1 MIKNCFLKCLGTCI
15 FVLATSSVGAQKQD
29 AKADAFM
36 ETYCIRCHNA
46 KKDKGKFR
54 LDNLS
59 RDFGD
64 ELVAQDWSE
73 ILTRINAGEM
83 PPEEEKQPTAQ
94 EVGLIASWIS
104 EKINEGLAARMS
116 RRGPVTLYRLSREE
130 YANTVYDLLGVHFD
144 VEAPGAFNEDPRWH
158 GFNRIGSLLS
168 LSPSHVDRY
177 FEAAQKVIADA
188 FPERIPPASTG
199 RVEANDAKAQK
210 WLQENK
216 IKGPVRNLLLP
227 GVTSR
232 SSIHAREAGLYR
244 IRVQL
249 SGLPSFKGR
258 LPHLTIWDSKVK
270 RSLYGQ
276 DVIAPEDK
284 PTIVEIETYLPA
296 GRLHLMNE
304 APGTFE
310 ALTLALTRNTPFT
323 HTKERSFTHPS
334 SYKLYKDTGEP
345 IFPMLIVDWVEWEG
359 PILTD
364 ANAKKREGLFPQSDE
379 EKEVR
384 ACLKEFLERAWRRPA
399 AQSDVE
405 RFYNVYQ
412 QELEAGE
419 KFRSAYSASLVAVLT
434 AKNFYYI
441 EEGSALE
448 KRERIQDWELASRL
462 SYFLWGS
469 MPDDELFAAA
479 RNGTLRKPEVLRS
492 HLKRMLNDEKTNRF
506 LNTFPKQ
513 WLQLHK
519 VGMFPPDGDLYPDY
533 DNWLEE
539 SMILE
544 STQFFQQVFADNLP
558 ILEFLDSDWT
568 VLNARLA
575 MHYGLPQIKKSG
587 FQRVQF
593 NAGNPRGGLLTQA
606 SVLSLTSDGVRH
618 RPVHRGVWVW
628 ESIFGKSPPPP
639 PPNVEPLEPTPSDK
653 PKATIRD
660 QLEAHATNPNCASC
674 HQKIDPL
681 GFAFD
686 NFNAIGQWRDR
697 EVIAEGLGENP
708 KVNASGTLTN
718 GKTFSGPA
726 EFKRRLAEEPDQFA
740 EALTHQLATFALR
753 RVMTIDDLAGIH
765 KIAQTAKKDQYR
777 LRSLIEALVLSD
789 LFQKR

>member
-1 MIKNCFLKCLGTCI
+1 MRRFRFLKWFGLFI
-15 FVLATSSVGAQKQD
+15 LASATSGIGSTKPV
-29 AKADAFM
+29 AKVDAFM
-36 ETYCIRCHNA
+36 ENYCIRCHNE
-46 KKDKGKFR
+46 KKQKGKFR
-54 LDNLS
+54 IDNLS

-73 ILTRINAGEM
+73 ILTRINAAEM
-83 PPEEEKQPTAQ
+83 PPEDEKQPTAK
-94 EVGLIASWIS
+94 EVGEMAGWIS

-116 RRGPVTLYRLSREE
+116 RRGPVTLYRLNREE

-177 FEAAQKVIADA
+177 FEAAQKIIADA
-188 FPERIPPASTG
+188 FPAQIPKATAG

-210 WLQENK
+210 WLQENNVD
-216 IKGPVRNLLLP
+216 GPVRNLLLP

-232 SSIHAREAGLYR
+232 SSIHAREAGLYK

-258 LPHLTIWDSKVK
+258 LPHLTIWDNQVK
-270 RSLYGQ
+270 RSLHGQ

-284 PTIVEIETYLPA
+284 PTIVEFETYLPV
-296 GRLHLMNE
+296 GRLNLMNE

-310 ALTLALTRNTPFT
+310 ALTLALTRTTPFT
-323 HTKERSFTHPS
+323 NTQERRFTHPS
-334 SYKLYKDTGEP
+334 SYKLYKDNGDP

-364 ANAKKREGLFPQSDE
+364 ANARKREGLFPESE
-379 EKEVR
+379 ESKDVR
-384 ACLKEFLERAWRRPA
+384 TSLERFLETAWRRPVLD
-399 AQSDVE
+399 SDVD
-405 RFYNVYQ
+405 RFFNVYKM
-412 QELEAGE
+412 ELAAGE
-419 KFRSAYSASLVAVLT
+419 TFRSAYAASLVAVLT
-434 AKNFYYI
+434 AKNFYYL
-441 EEGSALE
+441 EEGSAE
-448 KRERIQDWELASRL
+448 RKRDHINEWELASRL

-469 MPDDELFAAA
+469 MPDEELFAAA
-479 RNGTLRKPEVLRS
+479 RNGTLRQPNVLQAQ
-492 HLKRMLNDEKTNRF
+492 LQRMLKDQKTHRF

-539 SMILE
+539 SMIQE
-544 STQFFQQVFADNLP
+544 STEYFSEVFTNNLP
-558 ILEFLDSDWT
+558 IGEFLDSDWT

-575 MHYGLPQIKKSG
+575 MHYDLPRINKSG
-587 FQRVQF
+587 FQKVQF
-593 NAGNPRGGLLTQA
+593 KESYPRGGLLTQA

-618 RPVHRGVWVW
+618 RPVHRGVWIW

-639 PPNVEPLEPTPSDK
+639 PPNVEPLAPTPSDK
-653 PKATIRD
+653 PKATVRD
-660 QLEAHATNPNCASC
+660 QLEAHARNPNCASC
-674 HQKIDPL
+674 HRKIDPL

-686 NFNAIGQWRDR
+686 NFNAIGQWRER
-697 EVIAEGLGENP
+697 EVVSEGVGENP
-708 KVNASGTLTN
+708 KVNASGTLAN

-726 EFKRRLAEEPDQFA
+726 EFKKRLAEDEDPFA

-753 RVMTIDDLAGIH
+753 RVMTIDDMPNLHA
-765 KIAQTAKKDQYR
+765 IAQQAKKDNYR
-777 LRSLIEALVLSD
+777 LRSLIEALVLSE
-789 LFQKR
+789 LFQNR